1 VQRIQQQPEPGDGY
15 NQTNAPM
22 VESSVVHTTEGATV
36 TSRLIFLGFL
46 LSSLAL
52 AGCASKSPHPQLP
65 QSEGNAQ
72 FSTKYR
78 IAAGD
83 SVNIFVWRNPD
94 VSTTVTVRPD
104 GFLTAPLLE
113 DIPAAEKTPTE
124 LARLLE
130 KELSTYLRDPLVTV
144 IVNGFVGAY
153 EDQIR
158 VVGEAAEPQAM
169 LYKDSMTLLDVMIQV
184 GGLTEFADG
193 NKAVIVRSEDG
204 ERKQFNVRIEDLIR
218 DGDISANID
227 MKPGDIMIIPES
239 WF

>member
-1 VQRIQQQPEPGDGY
+1 MKIHHIILGL
-15 NQTNAPM
+15 
-22 VESSVVHTTEGATV
+22 
-36 TSRLIFLGFL
+36 LIFG
-46 LSSLAL
+46 LAL
-52 AGCASKSPHPQLP
+52 AGCATKNPHPQLP
-65 QSEGNAQ
+65 TSEGDAQ

-83 SVNIFVWRNPD
+83 SVQIFVWRNPD

-124 LARLLE
+124 LARDLE
-130 KELSTYLRDPLVTV
+130 KELGVYLRDPLVTV

-158 VVGEAAEPQAM
+158 VVGEASEPRAL
-169 LYKDSMTLLDVMIQV
+169 LYRDSMTLLDLMIAV
-184 GGLTEFADG
+184 GGLTEFAAG
-193 NKAVIVRSEDG
+193 NKTTLVRREDG
-204 ERKQFNVRIEDLIR
+204 ELKEYNVRIDDLIR
-218 DGDISANID
+218 DGDISANVD
-227 MKPGDIMIIPES
+227 MKPGDIMIIPEA